1 VFPDDELVS
10 SQDINMMMEDEEEG
24 GTFMSG
30 CNSAG
35 GRSEYGGEG
44 GATLSMM
51 N

>member
-10 SQDINMMMEDEEEG
+10 SQDINMMMEDEE
-24 GTFMSG
+24 
-30 CNSAG
+30 
-35 GRSEYGGEG
+35 GEG